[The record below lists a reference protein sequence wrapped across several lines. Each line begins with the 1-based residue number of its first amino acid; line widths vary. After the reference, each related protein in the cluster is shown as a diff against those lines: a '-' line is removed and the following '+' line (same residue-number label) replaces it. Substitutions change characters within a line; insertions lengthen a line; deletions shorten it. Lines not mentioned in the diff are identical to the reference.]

1 MTIGLLSRAFWRPQ
15 PLRLPPGRN
24 LTQLTSSAAQP
35 LQPFRFRLHNNY
47 NRPPQQFA
55 PRRTQTTKAEQPSH
69 PQTENKQLREPHT
82 TKAEA
87 LPEAEAHKSLPSPG
101 PAKDDPIPISS
112 NVTPLPLWQRLGPLT
127 WAADSYGRAQRRRP
141 YVTQLLSALVIAFCA
156 DMSVQRMNRGEPYD
170 PKRTVRSLII
180 GAISAIPGY
189 KWFVFLAHNF
199 NYTSRALSLITKVSV
214 NQIVFTPI
222 FNTYFFGMQA
232 LLAGESLETSWAR
245 VQQTVPVSVVNSLK
259 VWPAVT
265 AFSFTFVPLEY
276 RSIFAGVFAVGWQ
289 TYLMFLN
296 RKAEDKT
303 HSGEA
308 GDALRAAAATSKSTT
323 PSISGPAMASALV
336 AKS

>member
-1 MTIGLLSRAFWRPQ
+1 MTVGLLCRAFLRTQ
-15 PLRLPPGRN
+15 PLRLPPPARN
-24 LTQLTSSAAQP
+24 LTQLTYSNPQP

-47 NRPPQQFA
+47 NRPPQQQRS
-55 PRRTQTTKAEQPSH
+55 RRTQTTKAEQP
-69 PQTENKQLREPHT
+69 PQTEPKQLHEPHT

-87 LPEAEAHKSLPSPG
+87 LPETEAHKSLPLPG

-112 NVTPLPLWQRLGPLT
+112 NVAPLPLWQRLGPLT

-141 YVTQLLSALVIAFCA
+141 YWTQLISALVIAFCA

-170 PKRTVRSLII
+170 PKRTLRSLTI

-199 NYTSRALSLITKVSV
+199 NYSSRALSLITKVSI
-214 NQIVFTPI
+214 NQIVFTPL

-232 LLAGESLETSWAR
+232 ILAGETLEASWAR
-245 VQQTVPVSVVNSLK
+245 VQQTVPVSVANSLK

-276 RSIFAGVFAVGWQ
+276 RSIFSGAFAVGWQ

-296 RKAEDKT
+296 RKAEDNR
-303 HSGEA
+303 HDSGEAEA
-308 GDALRAAAATSKSTT
+308 GDALPATSTT
-323 PSISGPAMASALV
+323 VSITAPGVATTLA